1 MGRMS
6 TTLSLYDIISLAL
19 GGLGLAL
26 GFWNAARDCR
36 RGRARLRVV
45 FEPGR
50 RFPGGPFD
58 GTGLVRV
65 ANAGHVNLTVRSI
78 GFGHS
83 KRRVLPCG
91 IGPGIP
97 VVVGHGPPEFLEPG
111 ASAEFRV
118 AVGAKQLE
126 AAAKWRFAYAE
137 LADGKVFRSR
147 RDRRAFAQFAAA
159 AKAADERAKAH

>member
-1 MGRMS
+1 MDKLG
-6 TTLSLYDIISLAL
+6 TLSVAAAW
-19 GGLGLAL
+19 GGLFL
-26 GFWNAARDCR
+26 GICSFVRDLR
-36 RGRARLRVV
+36 RGRPRLRVF
-45 FEPGR
+45 FEPER
-50 RFPGGPFD
+50 AYAGGPLR

-111 ASAEFRV
+111 ASAAWRV
-118 AVGAKQLE
+118 AVGAKQCE
-126 AAAKWRFAYAE
+126 AAAEWRFAYAE
-137 LADGKVFRSR
+137 TADGKVFRSR